1 MTLNAIYDLA
11 PGVTGNRA
19 LLVMLPGA
27 KASAQDFVDHGF
39 VRAVRE
45 RNLPFDVVAVDANL
59 GHYLERTVAA
69 QITREIIEP
78 ARAHDTHR
86 IWLMG
91 ISLGGGGALAYASE
105 YPAQIEGVIALAPFL
120 ATTGTIAEVARAGGW
135 AGWTA
140 GATAED
146 DDERRLLAWIQSL
159 RPDPGTTPAI
169 HLGYGTEDR
178 FAAASELLAERLP
191 PARVLSVTGG
201 HDWPTWS
208 RLWRELLERG
218 VLAGDNQRPAILC
231 KSATDT
237 R

>member
-1 MTLNAIYDLA
+1 LA

-27 KASAQDFVDHGF
+27 KACARDFIDHGF

-45 RNLPFDVVAVDANL
+45 RNLPFDVVAVDADL
-59 GHYLERTVAA
+59 GHYLERTLTA
-69 QITREIIEP
+69 QITREIVEP
-78 ARAHDTHR
+78 ARASNTGR

-91 ISLGGGGALAYASE
+91 ISIGGGGALSFARE
-105 YPAQIEGVIALAPFL
+105 CPGRIEGVIALAPFL
-120 ATTGTIAEVARAGGW
+120 ATTGTIAEVVRAGGW
-135 AGWTA
+135 TGWTA
-140 GATAED
+140 GAIAAD

-159 RPDPGTTPAI
+159 RPDPATTPAI

-191 PARVLSVTGG
+191 AGHVLSIAGG

-208 RLWRELLERG
+208 NLWRELLERG
-218 VLAGDNQRPAILC
+218 VLAGDNQRPAILR
-231 KSATDT
+231 KPLTDT